1 MSQVYNYRACAS
13 LMLLGEHA
21 VVHQGFG
28 ICAAID
34 QFITAKLELRDNKTI
49 LIKSSFGTY
58 EGSIGC
64 MPIKEPFSYVIEA
77 INVFSDF
84 ISTGFELTLTSG
96 IDPNIGFGSSA
107 AVVVAT
113 LGALNLAFFHSTDPD
128 RILKDAIKTVRQV
141 QGFASGCDCAASV
154 YGSTVA
160 FNPRTFE
167 IVKYHHSFDLTATYC
182 GYKTKT
188 ALMINF
194 VNQRLK
200 QQPKE
205 IAKIFAEIENLA
217 TLGMRALTNNDL
229 HRFGELMTAQQHHM
243 KELGVSNQDLDRLFD
258 LLKSHQAIL
267 GAKIS
272 GAGGGDCVIG
282 LGAAIVHLPIE
293 MHGAKIIHL
302 KTLPGYYG
310 MS

>member
-1 MSQVYNYRACAS
+1 
-13 LMLLGEHA
+13 L
-21 VVHQGFG
+21 
-28 ICAAID
+28 
-34 QFITAKLELRDNKTI
+34 
-49 LIKSSFGTY
+49 
-58 EGSIGC
+58 
-64 MPIKEPFSYVIEA
+64 PIKEPFSYVIEA
-77 INVFSDF
+77 IKGFSDF
-84 ISTGFELTLTSG
+84 ISNGFELTLTSG
-96 IDPNIGFGSSA
+96 IDPKIGFGSSA

-113 LGALNLAFFHSTDPD
+113 LGVLNLAFFHSTDAD
-128 RILKDAIKTVRQV
+128 RILKDAIKAVRQV

-167 IVKYHHSFDLTATYC
+167 IVKYHHSFDLTAIYC

-194 VNQRLK
+194 VSQRLK
-200 QQPKE
+200 QQPKD
-205 IAKIFAEIENLA
+205 IAKIFAEIENLT

-229 HRFGELMTAQQHHM
+229 HRFGELMMAQQHHM
-243 KELGVSNQDLDRLFD
+243 KELGVSNQDLDRLFE

-282 LGAAIVHLPIE
+282 LGAAIVNLPIE
-293 MHGAKIIHL
+293 MNGAKIIHL
-302 KTLPGYYG
+302 KTLPGYYD